1 MDEEKTL
8 LQQIRDKE
16 QEFAHKI
23 EAAGKE
29 ADTMVTA
36 AKTEADEL
44 LCSADAEGKK
54 KAEQV
59 YWTVRGKTTLEIEAL
74 TTAADAER
82 TAAHEL
88 GERNIPAAADLIVRY
103 VTGE

>member
-1 MDEEKTL
+1 MDEDKTL

-23 EAAGKE
+23 DETKKE
-29 ADTMVTA
+29 ADTLVTA

-54 KAEQV
+54 KADQV
-59 YWTVRGKTTLEIEAL
+59 YWTVRGKTALEIEAL
-74 TTAADAER
+74 TTAAEAER
-82 TAAHEL
+82 TAAHER
-88 GERNIPAAADLIVRY
+88 GEKNVPAAADLIIRF
-103 VTGE
+103 VTME

>member
-23 EAAGKE
+23 DTARRDAEA
-29 ADTMVTA
+29 TVTA

-59 YWTVRGKTTLEIEAL
+59 YWTVRGKTALEIEAL
-74 TTAADAER
+74 TTAADTAR
-82 TAAHEL
+82 TAARGQ
-88 GERNIPAAADLIVRY
+88 GEKNLPAAADLIVRY
-103 VTGE
+103 VTME